1 MSLTPVSHAAVIMNL
16 EPVWTAIF
24 AVIWFSEAMG
34 VGQVFGCSLVF
45 VAMLVSRWSQI
56 KMIFKTTK

>member
-1 MSLTPVSHAAVIMNL
+1 MSLTQVSHAAVIMNL

-24 AVIWFSEAMG
+24 AVFWFSESMG
-34 VGQVFGCSLVF
+34 GGQVFGCCLIF

-56 KMIFKTTK
+56 KMIFKTA